1 MLVGKIGSVNDVDFD
16 VVRNNTSRMQFS
28 STSINVNSNI
38 DINGN
43 RIIDSADPTN
53 PQEVATK
60 NYVDTNSWLI
70 NGNALTND
78 VATKHYADSHRGWNM
93 DGNSLV
99 VNGKIGSVND
109 VDFDFVRNNASRM
122 QFLPLSTVLTSDL
135 NISGNRVVDSADP
148 ENSQDVATKHYVD
161 NKFASKSGA
170 TMTGDLYFDGT
181 LNRDV
186 NLIANNIGD
195 NRGFV
200 VGIDRQF
207 SYISF
212 SKYANVNVCQ
222 IKSTTFQVFSNT
234 GPILL
239 AANIHGINMYKPLSL
254 NSNTIINVKNPEHP
268 QDVATK
274 HYVDNRRCCNNVGLI
289 PKLTANFGNRS
300 GYIANASS
308 EYNSNYQAYNA
319 FSFSVIA
326 LNNGSNEWATANL
339 LNNFW
344 IRITLPVAETIWK
357 FQLTGRFATGAA
369 YFNNWI

>member
-1 MLVGKIGSVNDVDFD
+1 
-16 VVRNNTSRMQFS
+16 
-28 STSINVNSNI
+28 
-38 DINGN
+38 
-43 RIIDSADPTN
+43 
-53 PQEVATK
+53 
-60 NYVDTNSWLI
+60 
-70 NGNALTND
+70 
-78 VATKHYADSHRGWNM
+78 
-93 DGNSLV
+93 
-99 VNGKIGSVND
+99 
-109 VDFDFVRNNASRM
+109 M

-148 ENSQDVATKHYVD
+148 EHSQDVATKHYVD

-222 IKSTTFQVFSNT
+222 IKCTTFQVFSNT

-239 AANIHGINMYKPLSL
+239 AANIHGINMYKPLNL
-254 NSNTIINVKNPEHP
+254 NSNAITNVKNPEHP
-268 QDVATK
+268 QGVATK

-319 FSFSVIA
+319 FSFSEIA

-344 IRITLPVAETIWK
+344 IKITLPVAKTIWK
-357 FQLTGRFATGAA
+357 FKLTGRFATGAA
-369 YFNNWI
+369 YFNNWIFGGANANSGFTTLHTSNSIINTLTKEFILSPVPTTSYQHYRLFVIGCTAGFDPGLSYFQIFTLDEII